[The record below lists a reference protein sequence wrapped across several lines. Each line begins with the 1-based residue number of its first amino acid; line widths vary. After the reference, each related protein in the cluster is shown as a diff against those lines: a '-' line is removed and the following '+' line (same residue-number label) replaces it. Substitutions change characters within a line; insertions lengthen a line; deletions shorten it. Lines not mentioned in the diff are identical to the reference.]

1 MLLCRNKHTG
11 GQRKPQGF
19 HWRVRKTKTMPAFT
33 PGVFAV
39 EPTPE
44 VGLLGT
50 KLLSRSTCLL
60 FLYFFAGKV
69 VGSKLLSTSGLNV
82 KLPFK
87 KLQEKIIKYL
97 SYVKSGKMLSSTES
111 LICLTGFGQPNPN
124 TLRILTSY

>member
-1 MLLCRNKHTG
+1 
-11 GQRKPQGF
+11 
-19 HWRVRKTKTMPAFT
+19 MPAFT
-33 PGVFAV
+33 LGVFAV

-44 VGLLGT
+44 VGLLGI

-60 FLYFFAGKV
+60 FLYFLAGKV

-97 SYVKSGKMLSSTES
+97 SYVKCGKMLSSTES
-111 LICLTGFGQPNPN
+111 LTCLTGFGQPNPN

>member
-1 MLLCRNKHTG
+1 
-11 GQRKPQGF
+11 
-19 HWRVRKTKTMPAFT
+19 MPAFT

-44 VGLLGT
+44 VGLLGI
-50 KLLSRSTCLL
+50 KLLSHSMCLL
-60 FLYFFAGKV
+60 SLYFFAGKV
-69 VGSKLLSTSGLNV
+69 IGSKLLSTSGVNV
-82 KLPFK
+82 QLPFK

-111 LICLTGFGQPNPN
+111 LTSQTGFGQPNPN